1 MRWEFIGW
9 LTSFKRRT
17 KANSNKSELLFAL
30 TDKKNKNTQNPA
42 IGNDGRVCWRH
53 SGPVCRKMRNER
65 GQRPVIW
72 CQTRRGKISSGLF
85 RTCCV
90 APGVWRRK
98 KLEDVLTVSSSG
110 AADSLM
116 HSQKNEHLS
125 LLPPRNSCEPGN
137 QIWSGSS
144 DLVLFFFLPLN
155 VHAHIFLVR
164 IQSPEKLW
172 IMSHNTLCFVIYT
185 HVFLKQASNSVLSL
199 CRT

>member
-116 HSQKNEHLS
+116 HSQKRTPLFA
-125 LLPPRNSCEPGN
+125 PPEEFLRAGKPNLIWVIRPG
-137 QIWSGSS
+137 SVFFSS
-144 DLVLFFFLPLN
+144 
-155 VHAHIFLVR
+155 
-164 IQSPEKLW
+164 
-172 IMSHNTLCFVIYT
+172 T
-185 HVFLKQASNSVLSL
+185 
-199 CRT
+199 

>member
-30 TDKKNKNTQNPA
+30 TDKKNKNTQNLA

-116 HSQKNEHLS
+116 HSQKRTPLFAPPRGIPASRETKSDLGHQTWFCFFFFHLTYMHTSFLFGSRARKTVNYVPRHS
-125 LLPPRNSCEPGN
+125 LLCYVYTYFPQTS
-137 QIWSGSS
+137 
-144 DLVLFFFLPLN
+144 
-155 VHAHIFLVR
+155 
-164 IQSPEKLW
+164 IQQCS
-172 IMSHNTLCFVIYT
+172 
-185 HVFLKQASNSVLSL
+185 
-199 CRT
+199 

>member
-30 TDKKNKNTQNPA
+30 TDKKNKNTQNLP

-72 CQTRRGKISSGLF
+72 CQTRREKISSGLF

-125 LLPPRNSCEPGN
+125 LLPPEEFLRAGKPNLIWVIRPG
-137 QIWSGSS
+137 SVFFSS
-144 DLVLFFFLPLN
+144 
-155 VHAHIFLVR
+155 
-164 IQSPEKLW
+164 
-172 IMSHNTLCFVIYT
+172 T
-185 HVFLKQASNSVLSL
+185 
-199 CRT
+199 